1 MFSRILLLE
10 DDLYLGSSLVEF
22 LRQEN
27 LFAHLVN
34 DPFSFSID
42 LLQNF
47 DLLVLDLILPGLPGE
62 KILRQVKETFPYFP
76 VLILTAK
83 GRLEN
88 KKECFELGADDYL
101 VKPFDVLELS
111 LRIKALLRRT
121 KISEVSVSIGD
132 VFIDLR
138 KGIVRKGNRTIK
150 LSRRAWDLLSYFVIN
165 RGKVVSKT
173 EILSNVWRDAQVTE
187 ESVRSYV
194 KELRKILPPGSIETV
209 KGRGYL
215 FCEG

>member
-1 MFSRILLLE
+1 MPRILLIE
-10 DDLYLGSSLVEF
+10 DDPWLGPSVKDFLQEDGFDVCLLLDATEF
-22 LRQEN
+22 LVTELR
-27 LFAHLVN
+27 
-34 DPFSFSID
+34 D
-42 LLQNF
+42 F
-47 DLLVLDLILPGLPGE
+47 DLLVLDLILPGLSGE
-62 KILRQVKETFPYFP
+62 DILRRVKEIFPNFP